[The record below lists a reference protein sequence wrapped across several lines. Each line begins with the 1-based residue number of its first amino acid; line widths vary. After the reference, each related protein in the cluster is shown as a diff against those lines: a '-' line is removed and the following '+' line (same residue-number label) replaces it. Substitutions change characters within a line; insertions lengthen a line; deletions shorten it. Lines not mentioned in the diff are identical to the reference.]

1 MKLILDVTYNFDG
14 MDKCVSVY
22 DGEMVTFN
30 NDAEAVALFN
40 LLKSGNHYFYIK
52 DNIIRQT

>member
-40 LLKSGNHYFYIK
+40 LLKSGKSLFLYQ
-52 DNIIRQT
+52 R